1 MKVYRLSHWR
11 ALELHPH
18 PFIPAGNQA
27 RWNSQ
32 GVIMAYTSEHLA
44 LAALELLNY
53 WNSYP
58 NMNGYLIFTAD
69 ITESAV
75 ETLPGTV
82 DPHDDQQTR
91 PFGDTWVEE
100 QRSLVLKVP
109 SVVLP
114 MSFNYLIN
122 PRHPQMSS
130 FTYTNDG
137 DFTFDRRVGS
147 LIELARPR
155 P

>member
-1 MKVYRLSHWR
+1 MS
-11 ALELHPH
+11 
-18 PFIPAGNQA
+18 
-27 RWNSQ
+27 
-32 GVIMAYTSEHLA
+32 YTSEHLA

-58 NMNGYLIFTAD
+58 NMNGYLIFSAD
-69 ITESAV
+69 IMESAV
-75 ETLPGTV
+75 EDLPGTV
-82 DPHDDQQTR
+82 DPHDYQQTR
-91 PFGDTWVEE
+91 PYGDTWVQE
-100 QRSLVLKVP
+100 QRSLVLRVP

-137 DFTFDRRVGS
+137 DFTFDRRVNT
-147 LIELARPR
+147 LLELARTKR
-155 P
+155 